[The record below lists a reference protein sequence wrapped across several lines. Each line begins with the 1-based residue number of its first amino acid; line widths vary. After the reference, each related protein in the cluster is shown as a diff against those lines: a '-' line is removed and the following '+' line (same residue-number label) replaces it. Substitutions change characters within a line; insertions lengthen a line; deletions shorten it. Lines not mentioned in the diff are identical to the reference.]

1 MLRTSPRRLAAV
13 VLLIALTAVL
23 GYLYNRTQ
31 AADIDA
37 QNRVSLNL
45 RELEKL
51 DAEWTVNILRS
62 HIGLDTDYASL
73 AAPLPRMRELQAR
86 IASALPMA
94 RGPEADRAYGE
105 IARAL
110 HEKTALV
117 EQFKAQNAELR
128 KSLIY
133 FPPAVTELKSDVT
146 GIGGATVAAPTV
158 LALDAALNA
167 LLTDVLR
174 FNLAPDDALARRI
187 EKDIALTMQYKNA
200 FSPAVR
206 ESAEVIVAHARV
218 ILRNRLLENQL
229 EARIAALG
237 TRESLDRLGRLFD
250 TAFDQGQIEK
260 QRFRTFLFIY
270 SGILLILL
278 IYAARRLRRSYT
290 IIGVVNRSLQAA
302 NETLEQRVAQRTA
315 ELEAQSAQLQ
325 QLALHDSLT
334 GLVNYG
340 HLTRLL
346 DHALAR
352 ATRRGTIV
360 VVMFI
365 DLDGFKAVNDT
376 YGHATGD
383 LVLKAVADRVQ
394 ARLRKEDVLA
404 RLGGDEFVILIEEVT
419 GREGAERVA
428 HLALEAIRGI
438 KDAGGHPVEI
448 SASIGIS
455 AICGDW
461 GVEGAAKAIL
471 VEADQAM
478 YVAKQAGKSR
488 WAVSPNAQW
497 NSCPDPRR
505 IARGGDDRASAG

>member
-1 MLRTSPRRLAAV
+1 MLRTSRLRLAAAA
-13 VLLIALTAVL
+13 LLIALTAIL

-37 QNRVSLNL
+37 QNRVMLNL

-62 HIGLDTDYASL
+62 HIGLDTDYVSL
-73 AAPLPRMRELQAR
+73 AAPLPRMRELLAQLS
-86 IASALPMA
+86 SALPMA
-94 RGPEADRAYGE
+94 RGPRAERAYGE
-105 IARAL
+105 VARAL

-146 GIGGATVAAPTV
+146 GIGGATVAAPRV
-158 LALDAALNA
+158 LALDAALNG

-187 EKDIALTMQYKNA
+187 ETDIALTMQHKNA

-206 ESAEVIVAHARV
+206 ESAEAIVAHARV

-237 TRESLDRLGRLFD
+237 TTEALDRLGRLFD
-250 TAFDQGQIEK
+250 KAFDQGQIEK

-270 SGILLILL
+270 SGILLLLL

-334 GLVNYG
+334 GLINYG
-340 HLTRLL
+340 QLTRLL
-346 DHALAR
+346 DHALVR

-376 YGHATGD
+376 WGHATGD
-383 LVLKAVADRVQ
+383 LVLKAVAERVQ

-404 RLGGDEFVILIEEVT
+404 RLGGDEFVILLEEVS
-419 GREGAERVA
+419 GREGAEKVA
-428 HLALEAIRGI
+428 QLALAAIRGI
-438 KDAGGHPVEI
+438 KEAGGHPVEI
-448 SASIGIS
+448 AASIGIS
-455 AICGDW
+455 ATCGDW
-461 GVEGAAKAIL
+461 GVEGAADAL
-471 VEADQAM
+471 LAEADQAM
-478 YVAKQAGKSR
+478 YLAKQAGKSR
-488 WAVSPNAQW
+488 WSLSPKAQW
-497 NSCPDPRR
+497 DSCPDPRS
-505 IARGGDDRASAG
+505 IARSGDGRAPAG

>member
-1 MLRTSPRRLAAV
+1 MLGTSRRRLAAAA
-13 VLLIALTAVL
+13 LLIALTAIL

-37 QNRVSLNL
+37 QNRVMLNL

-62 HIGLDTDYASL
+62 HIGLDADYTSL
-73 AAPLPRMRELQAR
+73 AAPLPRMRELQAQLS
-86 IASALPMA
+86 SALPMA
-94 RGPEADRAYGE
+94 RGPEAERAYGE
-105 IARAL
+105 VARAL

-117 EQFKAQNAELR
+117 DQFKAQNAELR

-187 EKDIALTMQYKNA
+187 EKDIALTMQHKNA

-206 ESAEVIVAHARV
+206 EASESIVAHARV
-218 ILRNRLLENQL
+218 ILRNRVLENEL
-229 EARIAALG
+229 ETRIAALG
-237 TRESLDRLGRLFD
+237 TPAALDRLGRLFD
-250 TAFDQGQIEK
+250 KAFDQGQIEM
-260 QRFRTFLFIY
+260 QRFRTFLAIY
-270 SGILLILL
+270 SSLLLIML
-278 IYAARRLRRSYT
+278 IYVARRLRSSYT
-290 IIGVVNRSLQAA
+290 IIGVVNRHLKAA
-302 NETLEQRVAQRTA
+302 NETLEERVAQRTA

-325 QLALHDSLT
+325 RLALHDGLT
-334 GLVNYG
+334 GLVNYAQ
-340 HLTRLL
+340 LTRLL
-346 DHALAR
+346 DHALVR

-376 YGHATGD
+376 YGHAAGD
-383 LVLKAVADRVQ
+383 LVLKAVADQVQ

-404 RLGGDEFVILIEEVT
+404 RLGGDEFVILLEEVN

-428 HLALEAIRGI
+428 QLALDAIRGI
-438 KDAGGHPVEI
+438 KEADGHPVEI

-455 AICGDW
+455 ALCGDRDDS
-461 GVEGAAKAIL
+461 GAAKRLLA
-471 VEADQAM
+471 EADQAM
-478 YVAKQAGKSR
+478 YVAKHGGKSR
-488 WAVSPNAQW
+488 WSLSPNAEW
-497 NSCPDPRR
+497 DTCPDPRSS
-505 IARGGDDRASAG
+505 ARMGDGRAVAG